1 MKTLP
6 VEIYGNVQTFEP
18 PQYHYN
24 SRIALYFI
32 ASIIGLFV
40 HIHLDRAIRAT
51 KIIYISNELWN
62 KVEVE
67 SKTPPYLEAFTSRS
81 SC

>member
-6 VEIYGNVQTFEP
+6 LEIYGNVQTFEP

-24 SRIALYFI
+24 SRIALHCI

-51 KIIYISNELWN
+51 KIISISNEL
-62 KVEVE
+62 
-67 SKTPPYLEAFTSRS
+67 
-81 SC
+81 